1 MENLFAELT
10 LVLLVAGGCA
20 LLVNM
25 FKQPTVL
32 AYIFAGLLLGP
43 LGIWKIHQGEIL
55 HSLSEIGI
63 TLLLFMVGL
72 ELDISELKKIGRKA
86 LIAGAAQV
94 TITGAL
100 GLVLALGFGLS
111 PIAAIYVAVGLS
123 FSSTIIVVKLLS
135 EKREL
140 QSLYGRLALGIFLV
154 QDLVALVMLMTL
166 SSAGGSDTAGNAL
179 PMWGTLLFTA
189 GKATVLVAIIAL
201 VSKFVFPR
209 LLKFIGKSDEL
220 LLIFSLAWAIGFAS
234 FVKLP
239 FMGFSLEIGG
249 FLAGLALSRSS
260 LHHEVSARI
269 RSLRDFFIMIF
280 FVVLGSQL
288 QFAGMGS
295 LIIPAI
301 LLSLFVLIG
310 KPLIV
315 LVIMSTLGYKPRTGF
330 MTGLTVG
337 QVSEFSL
344 ILLALAIKIGHVDST
359 IGSLMT
365 LVAIVT
371 IAISSFFIMR
381 GESIY
386 DRLAGM
392 LDWFDFKDGSAERH
406 LKITAL
412 KNHIVLLGAHRTG
425 KELAESFLRHGQKF
439 VIIDFNPEV
448 AEHYARLGVPAIC
461 GDASDPYIQE
471 LANLRSARM
480 IVSTLPGASDN
491 RAIAES
497 VKNQHLHAKLI
508 VTAQNEADARALYQY
523 EVDYVLLPHYI
534 NGLHLS
540 KILKHPHPHQ
550 QLSHLKTQHLKA
562 LAL

>member
-1 MENLFAELT
+1 MENLFSELT

-20 LLVNM
+20 LLVSM

-32 AYIFAGLLLGP
+32 AYILAGLLLGP
-43 LGIWKIHQGEIL
+43 FGVWKIHQGEIL

-94 TITGAL
+94 TITGAI
-100 GLVLALGFGLS
+100 GLILALGFGFS
-111 PIAAIYVAVGLS
+111 PITSIYIAVGLS

-154 QDLVALVMLMTL
+154 QDLVALVMLMIL
-166 SSAGGSDTAGNAL
+166 SSGGDASGQSAAL
-179 PMWGTLLFTA
+179 WSTILLTA
-189 GKATVLVAIIAL
+189 GKAGVLALLIAL
-201 VSKFVFPR
+201 VSRVIFPR

-234 FVKLP
+234 FVTLP

-269 RSLRDFFIMIF
+269 RSLRDFFVMLF

-288 QFAGMGS
+288 QLHGMGS
-295 LIIPAI
+295 LIIPAL
-301 LLSLFVLIG
+301 LLSVFVLVG

-315 LVIMSTLGYKPRTGF
+315 LTILASLGYKPRTGF

-344 ILLALAIKIGHVDST
+344 ILIALAIKIGHVGDT
-359 IGSLMT
+359 AGSLLT
-365 LVAIVT
+365 LVAIIT
-371 IAISSFFIMR
+371 IAVSSFAIMR
-381 GESIY
+381 GESLY
-386 DRLAGM
+386 DRLAGL

-406 LKITAL
+406 LHTTTL

-425 KELAESFLRHGQKF
+425 KELAESFLRQGQRF

-448 AEHYARLGVPAIC
+448 AERYSREGIPVIC

-471 LANLRSARM
+471 LANFRGARM
-480 IVSTLPGASDN
+480 IVSTLPGAADN
-491 RAIAES
+491 HAVIES
-497 VKNQHLHAKLI
+497 VRNQHLHAKLI
-508 VTAQNEADARALYQY
+508 VTAQNEQDAKQMYQHD
-523 EVDYVLLPHYI
+523 VDYVLLPHYI
-534 NGLHLS
+534 NGLHLTR
-540 KILKHPHPHQ
+540 ILKHPHPHQ
-550 QLSHLKTQHLKA
+550 HLSRLKQQHLKA
-562 LAL
+562 LAA